1 MPRFTE
7 LNAWRL
13 ALAFYARSF
22 GSEAI
27 SLPHKRPWFY
37 DGASE
42 LAKML
47 HGLREKVEPV
57 M

>member
-37 DGASE
+37 DEASE